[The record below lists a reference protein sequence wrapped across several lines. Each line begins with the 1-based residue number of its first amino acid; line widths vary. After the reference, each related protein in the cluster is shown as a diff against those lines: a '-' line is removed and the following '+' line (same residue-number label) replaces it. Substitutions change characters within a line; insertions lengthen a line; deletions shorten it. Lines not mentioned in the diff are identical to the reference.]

1 MKDDSVFHPIE
12 DYIKNFRSRPT
23 TSFYPS
29 SASCIIANEVVGECL
44 RKQYY
49 RWKQVP
55 GGEESSWRS
64 WLSQRLGSA
73 YEKAFLEGYRAQG
86 LLKAADYPFRVTI
99 MGLPISG
106 RLDGLTKKGE
116 IIECKSVYGKAF
128 YMKLGNSVMNRPKP
142 EHLCQ
147 IMVYLAVL
155 GLDTCILPYGS
166 RDDTGRRQGYRIR
179 KRDIER
185 EGILFI
191 KIIQR
196 WKILQLCLTT
206 NMLPERDYDYEDW
219 QCRYCQFRKLCYRSP
234 KDLETNL
241 L

>member
-1 MKDDSVFHPIE
+1 MKDSSVFNPLDE
-12 DYIKNFRSRPT
+12 YLKGIKQRPT

-29 SASCIIANEVVGECL
+29 SASCWVSKTELVGECL
-44 RKQYY
+44 RKQYF
-49 RWKQVP
+49 RWKRQE
-55 GGEESSWRS
+55 GEESSSYRTWMAA
-64 WLSQRLGSA
+64 QLGNA
-73 YEKAFLEGYRAQG
+73 YEKAFLQGYKAQG
-86 LLKAADYPFRVTI
+86 LLKAEQYPFYRVI

-128 YMKLGNSVMNRPKP
+128 YIKLSSSVMNRPKL

-147 IMVYLAVL
+147 IMVYLAAL
-155 GLDTCILPYGS
+155 GLNVCILPYGS
-166 RDDTGRRQGYRIR
+166 RDDTGRRQGYRIT

-196 WKILQLCLTT
+196 WKILQSHLIASI
-206 NMLPERDYDYEDW
+206 LPDRDYDYDDW
-219 QCRYCQFRKLCYRSP
+219 QCRYCSFRKLCYHQP
-234 KDLETNL
+234 KNLEL